1 MSVKLEYYNDAAGD
15 YRWRLTNRENGEIV
29 AAATEGFPDLR
40 HAMDNYELSR
50 EAPAEVYYPGGTTRG
65 PAQVIRLEGQDFQ
78 TDADAD
84 EGGTESP
91 AGVGE
96 QSEDGDS
103 ESSDEASVD
112 EGRAEE
118 QREGGS
124 DPAAGSLPPATDGKR
139 APKAG
144 GRR

>member
-29 AAATEGFPDLR
+29 AAATEGFSDLR

-78 TDADAD
+78 TDPDAV
-84 EGGTESP
+84 EGGTGST
-91 AGVGE
+91 AGIGE
-96 QSEDGDS
+96 QPEGDDPGSPDEDPD
-103 ESSDEASVD
+103 D

-124 DPAAGSLPPATDGKR
+124 NDAARSLPPSADGE
-139 APKAG
+139 
-144 GRR
+144 